1 MARYF
6 NNREV
11 ELLAP
16 AGNFEI
22 FKEVIR
28 LNCDAVY
35 FGGKNLNMRLHR
47 KDYNFSNEEL
57 LEAVSIAHELG
68 KKAYITVNNM
78 YNDEETEE
86 LKEFLF
92 YLESVKPDAIIVQDI
107 SVIALIKE
115 YNLSIPVHAS
125 VMMNVH
131 NLNSINVLREL
142 GVTRVVLSREA
153 TLDYSRY
160 LSGVSDMELEYFI
173 HGDMC
178 VAHGGRCLYSGMLFG
193 QSSNRGRC
201 LKPCRWEFETN
212 QNNKEYK
219 TEFPLAVKDMF
230 MYENIPEL
238 IHGGITSFKIE
249 GRMRDINYLTMIVNA
264 YGDAIDRYIEE
275 PLSYVRDKDSKELY
289 ENRKRD
295 TSTGY
300 AFGRPGL
307 KNINRRYEGTGT
319 LFSSGKVF
327 STATE
332 ERGITEE
339 KIDKI
344 KEQLNHEEIRL
355 FHDEIQLKN
364 NGERL
369 KDSEESANVVANRL
383 SYVSDAKQK
392 EKQLEGQ
399 QITIDNSINTRKP
412 RLSVKVNNF
421 EQARACLR
429 LGVDDVYLSGDVF
442 KPDRPFKRS
451 EIKELSSI
459 KGDSKI
465 YLGMPH
471 MVFDEQFAEYAQ
483 FLSHDSFIDGILA
496 TNIGGLK
503 AFSNYKIIGDYQ
515 LNLLNQKAA
524 GLYRS
529 LGVKSFTISP
539 ETKLPELIPLLG
551 GLKEEAELIVH
562 GSPTVMYMEH
572 DLYENVEES
581 SAGLLYLKDE
591 GGFMHPVHKDQY
603 GRCHMLLYKNI
614 CYLPVLQELYKAGL
628 SNFRLEIPHFS
639 LEETEAIVRIYKN
652 ALMDLTTC
660 EELYKE
666 LSQKNQMLT
675 FAALGL

>member
-22 FKEVIR
+22 FKEVIK

-47 KDYNFSNEEL
+47 KDYNFSDEEL
-57 LEAVSIAHELG
+57 MEAVVMAHDYG

-78 YNDEETEE
+78 YNDEEVEE

-92 YLESVKPDAIIVQDI
+92 YLEKVKPDAIIVQDI

-115 YNLSIPVHAS
+115 YNLNIPIHAS

-131 NLNSINVLREL
+131 NLNSINALKEL

-178 VAHGGRCLYSGMLFG
+178 VAHGGRCLYSGILFG

-201 LKPCRWEFETN
+201 LKPCRWEFDIR
-212 QNNKEYK
+212 QDNKEYK
-219 TEFPLAVKDMF
+219 TEFPLAVKDMC

-238 IHGGITSFKIE
+238 IYGGITSFKIE
-249 GRMRDINYLTMIVNA
+249 GRMRDIEYLTMIVNA
-264 YGDAIDRYIEE
+264 YGDAIDRYIAD
-275 PLSYVRDKDSKELY
+275 PLSFDRDKESGNLY

-307 KNINRRYEGTGT
+307 KNINSRYEGTGK

-332 ERGITEE
+332 ERPIMKE
-339 KIDKI
+339 KVEKI
-344 KEQLNHEEIRL
+344 KELLH
-355 FHDEIQLKN
+355 
-364 NGERL
+364 
-369 KDSEESANVVANRL
+369 NVI
-383 SYVSDAKQK
+383 
-392 EKQLEGQ
+392 GQ
-399 QITIDNSINTRKP
+399 SVTTAENTEVKP

-421 EQARACLR
+421 EQAKICLQ
-429 LGVDDVYLSGDVF
+429 LEVDDIYLSGDVF
-442 KPDRPFKRS
+442 KPDKPMKKS
-451 EIKELSSI
+451 VLKELAGI
-459 KGDSKI
+459 KGNSKI

-471 MVFDEQFAEYAQ
+471 MVFDEQFAEFKQ
-483 FLSHDSFIDGILA
+483 FLSDGLPVDGILA
-496 TNIGGLK
+496 TNIGSVNSL
-503 AFSNYKIIGDYQ
+503 NHYTILGDYQ
-515 LNLLNQKAA
+515 LNILNQKSAE
-524 GLYRS
+524 LYRTM
-529 LGVKSFTISP
+529 GVKRFTISP
-539 ETKLPELIPLLG
+539 EAKLSELIPLIE
-551 GLKEEAELIVH
+551 GLKSEAELIVH

-572 DLYENVEES
+572 DLYDNVQKNS
-581 SAGLLYLKDE
+581 NGLLYLKD
-591 GGFMHPVHKDQY
+591 GAGFAHPVYKDWY

-614 CYLPVLQELYKAGL
+614 CYLPILQELYKIGL
-628 SNFRLEIPHFS
+628 RNYRLEIPHFD
-639 LEETEAIVRIYKN
+639 LEETKTIVSIYKK
-652 ALMDLTTC
+652 ALKELTAC
-660 EELYKE
+660 EGLFEE
-666 LSQKNQMLT
+666 LSQNNPRLT
-675 FAALGL
+675 LGTLGL

>member
-22 FKEVIR
+22 FKEVIK
-28 LNCDAVY
+28 LNCDAIY

-57 LEAVSIAHELG
+57 MEAVSMAHEVG

-86 LKEFLF
+86 LKEFLL
-92 YLESVKPDAIIVQDI
+92 YLESVKPDGIIVQDI
-107 SVIALIKE
+107 SVIALIQE
-115 YNLSIPVHAS
+115 YKLNIPIHAS

-131 NLNSINVLREL
+131 NLESINILRQL
-142 GVTRVVLSREA
+142 GVTRVVLSRES

-160 LSGVSDMELEYFI
+160 LSRVSDMELEYFI

-201 LKPCRWEFETN
+201 LKPCRWEFEID

-219 TEFPLAVKDMF
+219 TEFPMAVKDMC

-264 YGDAIDRYIEE
+264 YGDAIDRYIAD
-275 PLSYVRDKDSKELY
+275 PLSFERDKDSSELY
-289 ENRKRD
+289 EKRKRD

-307 KNINRRYEGTGT
+307 KNINRRYEGTGK

-332 ERGITEE
+332 ERAITEE
-339 KIDKI
+339 KLVNI
-344 KEQLNHEEIRL
+344 KEQLKSSGDILYSH
-355 FHDEIQLKN
+355 
-364 NGERL
+364 
-369 KDSEESANVVANRL
+369 
-383 SYVSDAKQK
+383 
-392 EKQLEGQ
+392 
-399 QITIDNSINTRKP
+399 KP
-412 RLSVKVNNF
+412 KLTVKVNNF
-421 EQARACLR
+421 EQAKVCLH
-429 LGVDDVYLSGDVF
+429 LGADEIYLAGDVL
-442 KPDRPFKRS
+442 KPDRPLKIS
-451 EIKELSSI
+451 EIRELSAI

-471 MVFDEQFAEYAQ
+471 MVFDEQFAEYNH
-483 FLSHDSFIDGILA
+483 FLSQGVMVDGLLV
-496 TNIGGLK
+496 TNIGSAR
-503 AFSNYKIIGDYQ
+503 AFSKYNIIGDYQ

-524 GLYRS
+524 GLYKT
-529 LGVKSFTISP
+529 LGVKRFTISP
-539 ETKLPELIPLLG
+539 ETKLPELIPLLH

-572 DLYENVEES
+572 DLYDNVEKAS
-581 SAGLLYLKDE
+581 DGLLYLKDE
-591 GGFMHPVHKDQY
+591 GGFKHPVYKDQY
-603 GRCHMLLYKNI
+603 GRCHMLLYKDI
-614 CYLPVLQELYKAGL
+614 CYLPILQELYNAGL
-628 SNFRLEIPHFS
+628 NNFRLEIPH
-639 LEETEAIVRIYKN
+639 LNIEETRYIVSIYKK
-652 ALMDLTTC
+652 ALKDFSTC
-660 EELYKE
+660 EVLYEE
-666 LSQKNQMLT
+666 LSKHNQLLT
-675 FAALGL
+675 LAALGL

>member
-6 NNREV
+6 NDREI

-22 FKEVIR
+22 FKEVIQ

-57 LEAVSIAHELG
+57 MEAVTMAHEAG
-68 KKAYITVNNM
+68 KRAYITVNNM
-78 YNDEETEE
+78 YNDEEIEE

-92 YLESVKPDAIIVQDI
+92 YLETVKPDAIIVQDI

-115 YNLSIPVHAS
+115 YQLNIPVHAS

-131 NLNSINVLREL
+131 NLKSIETLREL

-153 TLDYSRY
+153 TLEYSKY
-160 LSGVSDMELEYFI
+160 LSGVTDMELEYFV

-201 LKPCRWEFETN
+201 LKPCRWEFEIKH
-212 QNNKEYK
+212 NNEAYK
-219 TEFPLAVKDMF
+219 TEYPMAVKDMC

-249 GRMRDINYLTMIVNA
+249 GRMRDISYLTMIVNA
-264 YGDAIDRYIEE
+264 YGDAIDRYTED
-275 PLSYVRDKDSKELY
+275 PLSFERDTHTKELY

-295 TSTGY
+295 ISTGY

-307 KNINRRYEGTGT
+307 SNINRRYEGTGT

-332 ERGITEE
+332 EREITPE
-339 KIDKI
+339 KIETI
-344 KEQLNHEEIRL
+344 REQFMNT
-355 FHDEIQLKN
+355 N
-364 NGERL
+364 
-369 KDSEESANVVANRL
+369 
-383 SYVSDAKQK
+383 
-392 EKQLEGQ
+392 
-399 QITIDNSINTRKP
+399 ITRINTNKP
-412 RLSVKVNNF
+412 RLSVKVNNL
-421 EQARACLR
+421 EQAKICVE
-429 LGVDDVYLSGDVF
+429 LGVEDIYITGDVYQ
-442 KPDRPFKRS
+442 PDGMYKKDQIIELVKNKR
-451 EIKELSSI
+451 E
-459 KGDSKI
+459 SKI
-465 YLGMPH
+465 YLGLPH
-471 MVFDEQFAEYAQ
+471 MVFDEQMEEYQ
-483 FLSHDSFIDGILA
+483 QLLSQTPLVDGILA

-503 AFSNYKIIGDYQ
+503 AFSEHKYAYEILGDYP
-515 LNLLNQKAA
+515 LNILNQQAA
-524 GLYRS
+524 KLYKT
-529 LGVKSFTISP
+529 LGATRFTISP
-539 ETKLPELIPLLG
+539 EVKLNELISLLE
-551 GLKEEAELIVH
+551 GLHEEAELIVH

-572 DLYENVEES
+572 DLYENVLQNQE
-581 SAGLLYLKDE
+581 GILYLKDE
-591 GGFMHPVHKDQY
+591 GGFLHPVHKDNY

-614 CYLPVLQELYKAGL
+614 CYLPIMKELYMAGL
-628 SNFRLEIPHFS
+628 SHFRLEIQHFN
-639 LEETEAIVRIYKN
+639 LEETRSIVSIYKKAIN
-652 ALMDLTTC
+652 DLSAC
-660 EELYKE
+660 QMLYDEFK
-666 LSQKNQMLT
+666 KDNPMLT

>member
-6 NNREV
+6 NDREI

-22 FKEVIR
+22 FKEVIQ

-57 LEAVSIAHELG
+57 MEAVTMAHEAG
-68 KKAYITVNNM
+68 KRAYITVNNM
-78 YNDEETEE
+78 YNDEEIEE

-92 YLESVKPDAIIVQDI
+92 YLETVKPDAIIVQDI

-115 YNLSIPVHAS
+115 YQLNIPVHAS

-131 NLNSINVLREL
+131 NLKSIETLREL

-153 TLDYSRY
+153 TLEYSKY
-160 LSGVSDMELEYFI
+160 LSGVTDMELEYFV

-201 LKPCRWEFETN
+201 LKPCRWEFEIKH
-212 QNNKEYK
+212 NNEAYK
-219 TEFPLAVKDMF
+219 TEYPMAVKDMC

-249 GRMRDINYLTMIVNA
+249 GRMRDISYLTMIVNA
-264 YGDAIDRYIEE
+264 YGDAIDRYTED
-275 PLSYVRDKDSKELY
+275 PLSFERDTHTKELY

-295 TSTGY
+295 ISTGY

-307 KNINRRYEGTGT
+307 SNINRRYEGTGT

-332 ERGITEE
+332 EREITPE
-339 KIDKI
+339 KIETI
-344 KEQLNHEEIRL
+344 REQFMNT
-355 FHDEIQLKN
+355 N
-364 NGERL
+364 
-369 KDSEESANVVANRL
+369 
-383 SYVSDAKQK
+383 
-392 EKQLEGQ
+392 
-399 QITIDNSINTRKP
+399 ITRINTNKP
-412 RLSVKVNNF
+412 RLSVKVNNL
-421 EQARACLR
+421 EQAKICVE
-429 LGVDDVYLSGDVF
+429 LGVEDIYITGDVYQ
-442 KPDRPFKRS
+442 PDGMYKKDQIIELVKNKR
-451 EIKELSSI
+451 E
-459 KGDSKI
+459 SKI
-465 YLGMPH
+465 YLGLPH
-471 MVFDEQFAEYAQ
+471 MVFDEQMEEYQ
-483 FLSHDSFIDGILA
+483 QLLSQTPLVDGILA

-503 AFSNYKIIGDYQ
+503 AFSEHKYAYEILGDYP
-515 LNLLNQKAA
+515 LNILNQQAA
-524 GLYRS
+524 KLYKT
-529 LGVKSFTISP
+529 LGATRFTISP
-539 ETKLPELIPLLG
+539 EVKLNELISLLE
-551 GLKEEAELIVH
+551 GLHEEAELIVH

-572 DLYENVEES
+572 DLYENVLQNQE
-581 SAGLLYLKDE
+581 GILYLKDE
-591 GGFMHPVHKDQY
+591 GGFLHPVHKDNY

-614 CYLPVLQELYKAGL
+614 CYLPIMKELYMAGL
-628 SNFRLEIPHFS
+628 SHFRLEIQHFN
-639 LEETEAIVRIYKN
+639 LEETRSIVSIYKKAIN
-652 ALMDLTTC
+652 DLSAC
-660 EELYKE
+660 QMLYEEFK
-666 LSQKNQMLT
+666 KDNPMLT